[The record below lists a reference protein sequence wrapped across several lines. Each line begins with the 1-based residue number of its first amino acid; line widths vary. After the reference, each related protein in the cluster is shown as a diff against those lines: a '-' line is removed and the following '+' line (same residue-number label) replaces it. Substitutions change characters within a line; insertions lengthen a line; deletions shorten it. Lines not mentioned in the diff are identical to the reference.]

1 LLAKVESVGCPKGE
15 TFGRVKTKGLRG
27 GILQY
32 VAQASPRVDT
42 ARAKKDRFR
51 METFMHSIRRK
62 RGHAFLRSSR
72 FLRRF
77 RKSTEAAFTSGNR
90 VELFRHGGDFLPAM
104 LEEFSTATSHIC
116 LEFYIIRNDRI
127 GDLFARSLAE
137 AAGRGIAVHLI
148 YDYLGCL
155 ETPASYFREL
165 EKSGIRCI
173 PFNRPT
179 FRKGLGWFDRRNHRK
194 YACIDGNRVFLGGL
208 NIGNEYAGFG
218 DSIDKWRDVGV
229 RIEGP
234 VAFEFQRLF
243 RETWIEETGS
253 PPPGLPAAI
262 IPETVNGTADVMVV
276 NGTPHHTRSF
286 IRSSF
291 RMAIAGASK
300 SVRIITPYFVP
311 GPLVVRSLLRAAMH
325 GVRIQILLP
334 AISDI
339 PLVKIASRAYL
350 SALLKGGIEI
360 YERKGTVLHAKVML
374 IDGCWAATGSANL
387 DFRSFHRNYE
397 VNVIVDQPEFGM
409 QVNRMFDEDLERSGR
424 ITLEEHESRGWFEKL
439 LERLCDPIRRF
450 L

>member
-1 LLAKVESVGCPKGE
+1 
-15 TFGRVKTKGLRG
+15 
-27 GILQY
+27 
-32 VAQASPRVDT
+32 
-42 ARAKKDRFR
+42 
-51 METFMHSIRRK
+51 MIRRK

-77 RKSTEAAFTSGNR
+77 RKSTEAAFFSGNR
-90 VELFRHGGDFLPAM
+90 VDLLPHGGDFLPAM
-104 LEEFSTATSHIC
+104 LEEFRSASSHIC
-116 LEFYIIRNDRI
+116 LEFYIIRNDRV

-137 AAGRGIAVHLI
+137 AAGRGVAVLLV
-148 YDYLGCL
+148 YDYIGCL

-165 EKSGIRCI
+165 EKSGVRCT
-173 PFNRPT
+173 PFNRPP

-194 YACIDGNRVFLGGL
+194 YACIDGSRVFLGGL

-218 DSIDKWRDVGV
+218 DSIGKWRDVGV

-234 VAFEFQRLF
+234 AAGEFDRLF
-243 RETWIEETGS
+243 RETWEGETGS
-253 PPPGLPAAI
+253 PPPGLAASAIRPAVQGA
-262 IPETVNGTADVMVV
+262 ADVMVV
-276 NGTPHHTRSF
+276 NGAPHHTRSF

-311 GPLVVRSLLRAAMH
+311 GPLVVRSLLRAAKR

-334 AISDI
+334 AISDV

-374 IDGCWAATGSANL
+374 IDECWATLGSANL

-397 VNVIVDQPEFGM
+397 VNVIVDHPDFGR
-409 QVNRMFDEDLERSGR
+409 QVNRMFDEDLAQSGR
-424 ITLEEHESRGWFEKL
+424 ITLEEHESRGWFERL